1 MPRETIDSSAIVAVE
16 YGAGQWLD
24 IELTNGRIYRYFD
37 VPRDVYEA
45 LMAAESKGRFYNDR
59 IRDEYLCERLR

>member
-45 LMAAESKGRFYNDR
+45 LMAAESKGRFYNDH